1 MMLHQGPAKKVTIYV
16 GEAVKHRHEPVFM
29 AVLNYLFYHNVANAT
44 VTRGAGGFGADHRM
58 QMARRA
64 TVRGAPVMTLSGAAK
79 MMRIHFGDDDRWE
92 GRPLHDALVEEA
104 RRQDLA
110 GATVYRGIEGYG
122 ASSRI
127 HRKRLLTSSDLPVM
141 VCIIDT
147 AAKIQAF
154 LPTVERMV
162 GDGLIAISDVEVIRY
177 APRREPA
184 SGA

>member
-1 MMLHQGPAKKVTIYV
+1 
-16 GEAVKHRHEPVFM
+16 
-29 AVLNYLFYHNVANAT
+29 
-44 VTRGAGGFGADHRM
+44 
-58 QMARRA
+58 
-64 TVRGAPVMTLSGAAK
+64 MTLSGAAK

-92 GRPLHDALVEEA
+92 GKPLHDALVEEA

-147 AAKIQAF
+147 AAKIEAF

-162 GDGLIAISDVEVIRY
+162 GEGLIAISDVEVIRY
-177 APRREPA
+177 THRRDPA